1 MQIVP
6 ACPKPVPTEI
16 FDPRSLDEEKWLDGE
31 LIINAAHS
39 VNLKLEECLYKQ
51 SKESGE
57 SGDSGKPLTNAH
69 VGMHMSSKIKKKKK

>member
-51 SKESGE
+51 SKEN
-57 SGDSGKPLTNAH
+57 L
-69 VGMHMSSKIKKKKK
+69 